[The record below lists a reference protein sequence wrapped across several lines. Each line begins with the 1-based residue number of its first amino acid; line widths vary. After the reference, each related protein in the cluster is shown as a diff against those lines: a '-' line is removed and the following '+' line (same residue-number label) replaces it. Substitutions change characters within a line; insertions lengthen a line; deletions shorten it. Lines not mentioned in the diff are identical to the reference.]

1 MSRLTE
7 LAEKIDNREARIG
20 VIGLGY
26 VGLPLAVEFAKA
38 GFEVTGFDIDASKV
52 DAIQAKTSYI
62 EDVPEEDLAKAV
74 DEGRLHASSDFAGLT
89 RLDVINIC
97 VPTPLTRTK
106 DPDVSHMASAVEE
119 IRRRLRSGQLVIL
132 ASTTPNDA
140 GGHPAGCAL
149 AMTDEHPSRG
159 VCPDSI
165 GDYSQNV
172 LGQEIKHDLQ
182 IPFTPTVGEY
192 YHLIVQR
199 TGGHDTTNELFVPM
213 LEESGLEVGE
223 DFSLAFAPER
233 IDPANK
239 VFTVRNVPKVV
250 GGQTPLCTEL
260 ASKIFGTI
268 FDEIVPV
275 SSTQSAEMVKLLEN
289 TFRAINIGLANEVAL
304 MCERLGLDVW
314 EVIEAAATK
323 PYGFMK
329 FLPGPGLGGHCIP
342 VDPSYLSWKM
352 KSLNFPARFI
362 DLATDINSRM
372 PEHVCER
379 VADLLNQDRKAVNGA
394 KILVLGVAYK
404 SNVGD
409 MRESPALDVIR
420 ILAEKGAGVSYSDP
434 HVPSI
439 EVDGVKY
446 EDVGAEA
453 STLAEADLCVILTDH
468 QAYDYKGIVENAKRV
483 FDTRNAARDVTEH
496 REKITKL

>member
-7 LAEKIDNREARIG
+7 LADRIESREARIG

-26 VGLPLAVEFAKA
+26 VGLPLAVEFAKQ
-38 GFEVTGFDIDASKV
+38 GFDVTGFDIDESKIDSV
-52 DAIQAKTSYI
+52 NAGKSYI
-62 EDVPEEDLAKAV
+62 EDVPDSDLAETQAA
-74 DEGRLHASSDFAGLT
+74 GRLHASANFAGLAE
-89 RLDVINIC
+89 LDIINIC

-119 IRRRLRSGQLVIL
+119 IRRRLRSGQLIIL
-132 ASTTPNDA
+132 GSTTYP
-140 GGHPAGCAL
+140 G
-149 AMTDEHPSRG
+149 
-159 VCPDSI
+159 
-165 GDYSQNV
+165 
-172 LGQEIKHDLQ
+172 
-182 IPFTPTVGEY
+182 
-192 YHLIVQR
+192 
-199 TGGHDTTNELFVPM
+199 TTQELFVPM

-233 IDPANK
+233 IDPGNK
-239 VFTVRNVPKVV
+239 LFTVRNVPKVI

-268 FDEIVPV
+268 FDEIVTV

-289 TFRAINIGLANEVAL
+289 TFRAINIGLVNEIAL
-304 MCERLGLDVW
+304 MCQRLELDVW

-323 PYGFMK
+323 PYGYMK

-379 VADLLNQDRKAVNGA
+379 VGDLLNQDRKSINGA
-394 KILVLGVAYK
+394 NILVLGAAYK

-420 ILAEKGAGVSYSDP
+420 ILAEKGGVITYADP
-434 HVPSI
+434 HVESLVV
-439 EVDGVKY
+439 EGVKY
-446 EDVGAEA
+446 TDVGTADA
-453 STLAEADLCVILTDH
+453 TLAAADICVILTDH
-468 QAYDYKGIVENAKRV
+468 DAFDYKSIVDNAHRV
-483 FDTRNAARDVTEH
+483 FDTRNATKHVTAN

>member
-1 MSRLTE
+1 M
-7 LAEKIDNREARIG
+7 
-20 VIGLGY
+20 IGLGY
-26 VGLPLAVEFAKA
+26 VGLPLAVEFAKV
-38 GFEVTGFDIDASKV
+38 GFDVTGFDIDVSKITSIENG
-52 DAIQAKTSYI
+52 DSYI
-62 EDVPEEDLAKAV
+62 EDVPNADLAEVRSA
-74 DEGRLHASSDFAGLT
+74 GRLHATADFSELT
-89 RLDVINIC
+89 RLDIINIC

-106 DPDVSHMASAVEE
+106 DPDVSHMARAVEE
-119 IRRRLRSGQLVIL
+119 IRRRLRSGQLIIL
-132 ASTTPNDA
+132 GSTTYP
-140 GGHPAGCAL
+140 G
-149 AMTDEHPSRG
+149 
-159 VCPDSI
+159 
-165 GDYSQNV
+165 
-172 LGQEIKHDLQ
+172 
-182 IPFTPTVGEY
+182 
-192 YHLIVQR
+192 
-199 TGGHDTTNELFVPM
+199 TTQELFVPM

-233 IDPANK
+233 IDPGNK
-239 VFTVRNVPKVV
+239 LFTVRNVPKVI

-289 TFRAINIGLANEVAL
+289 TFRAINIGLANEIAL
-304 MCERLGLDVW
+304 MCQRLDLDVW

-379 VADLLNQDRKAVNGA
+379 VANLLNEDRKSVNGA
-394 KILVLGVAYK
+394 NILILGVAYK

-420 ILAEKGAGVSYSDP
+420 ILAGKGADLTFADP
-434 HVPSI
+434 HVSSL
-439 EVDGVKY
+439 EVEGVTYK
-446 EDVGAEA
+446 DVGTSEK
-453 STLAEADLCVILTDH
+453 TLAKADLVVILTDH
-468 QAYDYKGIVENAKRV
+468 KAFDYKLITDHAKRI
-483 FDTRNAARDVTEH
+483 FDTRNATKEVTTN

>member
-7 LAEKIDNREARIG
+7 LAGRIDSREARVG

-38 GFEVTGFDIDASKV
+38 GFEVTGFDIDPEKV
-52 DAIQAKTSYI
+52 RAIENGESYI
-62 EDVPEEDLAKAV
+62 EDVPKADL
-74 DEGRLHASSDFAGLT
+74 DEVRAAGRLHASVDSAGLT
-89 RLDVINIC
+89 RQDIINIC

-132 ASTTPNDA
+132 GSTTYP
-140 GGHPAGCAL
+140 G
-149 AMTDEHPSRG
+149 
-159 VCPDSI
+159 
-165 GDYSQNV
+165 
-172 LGQEIKHDLQ
+172 
-182 IPFTPTVGEY
+182 
-192 YHLIVQR
+192 
-199 TGGHDTTNELFVPM
+199 TTQELFVPM

-239 VFTVRNVPKVV
+239 EFTVRNVPKVV

-304 MCERLGLDVW
+304 MCQRLELDVW

-372 PEHVCER
+372 PEHVVDR
-379 VADLLNQDRKAVNGA
+379 VADLLNEDRKSVNGA
-394 KILVLGVAYK
+394 KILIVGAAYK

-420 ILAEKGAGVSYSDP
+420 ILAAKGAEVSYADP
-434 HVPSI
+434 HVGALD
-439 EVDGVKY
+439 VDGVRY
-446 EDVGAEA
+446 EDVGTSDEV
-453 STLAEADLCVILTDH
+453 LAAADLTVILTDH
-468 QAYDYKGIVENAKRV
+468 KAFDYKNIAANAQRI
-483 FDTRNAARDVTEH
+483 FDTRNATKDLTSNL
-496 REKITKL
+496 EKITKL

>member
-7 LAEKIDNREARIG
+7 LAEKIDNREAKIG

-26 VGLPLAVEFAKA
+26 VGLPLAVEFARA
-38 GFEVTGFDIDASKV
+38 GFEVVGFDIDVSKV
-52 DAIQAKTSYI
+52 DAIEAKSSYI
-62 EDVPEEDLAKAV
+62 EDVPQEDLAKAV
-74 DEGRLHASSDFAGLT
+74 DDGKLSASSDFAGLT

-119 IRRRLRSGQLVIL
+119 IRRRLRTGQLVIL
-132 ASTTPNDA
+132 GSTTYP
-140 GGHPAGCAL
+140 G
-149 AMTDEHPSRG
+149 
-159 VCPDSI
+159 
-165 GDYSQNV
+165 
-172 LGQEIKHDLQ
+172 
-182 IPFTPTVGEY
+182 
-192 YHLIVQR
+192 
-199 TGGHDTTNELFVPM
+199 TTQELFVPM

-372 PEHVCER
+372 PEHVCDR
-379 VADLLNQDRKAVNGA
+379 VADLLNHDRKSVNGSN
-394 KILVLGVAYK
+394 ILVLGVAYK

-420 ILAEKGAGVSYSDP
+420 ILAEKGAKVTYADP

-439 EVDGVKY
+439 DVDGVKY
-446 EDVGAEA
+446 QDVGSDAK
-453 STLAEADLCVILTDH
+453 TLAAADLCVILTDH
-468 QAYDYKGIVENAKRV
+468 QAFDYKTIVENAKGV
-483 FDTRNAARDVTEH
+483 FDTRNATKDVTEH